1 METLTNKGVICFLHK
16 SNKYRRYY
24 VKKDKNICW
33 RCTNK
38 ACKVRIETRD
48 GTVVEEFGFRCHVET
63 IVNASATVLCTAC
76 KRKASEHVM
85 ERPTNIMRTALQET
99 NTEEE
104 EEVTHQ
110 DIHNF
115 RAAIYRER
123 RKRYGRIPKTLQ
135 ETIATLRSIIYA
147 IEYTQKGGFLDAL

>member
-1 METLTNKGVICFLHK
+1 MFAGV
-16 SNKYRRYY
+16 
-24 VKKDKNICW
+24 
-33 RCTNK
+33 
-38 ACKVRIETRD
+38 VRIKFARQELKHET
-48 GTVVEEFGFRCHVET
+48 ELLSKNLGFIVIIGHHQACQT
-63 IVNASATVLCTAC
+63 IVNASAIVLRTAC

-85 ERPTNIMRTALQET
+85 ERPTKIIRTALQET

-123 RKRYGRIPKTLQ
+123 RKRYGRIP
-135 ETIATLRSIIYA
+135 
-147 IEYTQKGGFLDAL
+147 GFRDFHY

>member
-1 METLTNKGVICFLHK
+1 
-16 SNKYRRYY
+16 
-24 VKKDKNICW
+24 
-33 RCTNK
+33 
-38 ACKVRIETRD
+38 
-48 GTVVEEFGFRCHVET
+48 
-63 IVNASATVLCTAC
+63 
-76 KRKASEHVM
+76 M
-85 ERPTNIMRTALQET
+85 ERPTKIIHTALQET

-123 RKRYGRIPKTLQ
+123 RKRYGRIPKTARNDRNA
-135 ETIATLRSIIYA
+135 EIYA

>member
-1 METLTNKGVICFLHK
+1 METLTNKGVSCFLHK

-24 VKKDKNICW
+24 VKRDKNICW

-38 ACKVRIETRD
+38 ACKARIETRD
-48 GTVVEEFGFRCHVET
+48 GTVVEEFGFHCHVET
-63 IVNASATVLCTAC
+63 IVNASATVLRTAC

-85 ERPTNIMRTALQET
+85 ERPTKIIRTALQET

-115 RAAIYRER
+115 RAARPIYRER
-123 RKRYGRIPKTLQ
+123 RKRYGRIPKTARNDRNA
-135 ETIATLRSIIYA
+135 EIYH
-147 IEYTQKGGFLDAL
+147 LCH